1 MYEISYDP
9 EQALV
14 ELRLGGF
21 WTPDVAQA
29 FTAELSA
36 VISKARL
43 SGPFCVLSDARE
55 FSVQSSDVVQRFS
68 AMAENSL
75 AERTAIVV
83 TSALARSQARRSM
96 ENGRVRIFSDR
107 RSRLTFASVASVAR
121 S

>member
-14 ELRLGGF
+14 ELRIVGF
-21 WTPDVAQA
+21 WTPDTAQA

-36 VISKARL
+36 LVARARE

-55 FSVQSSDVVQRFS
+55 FSVQSSEVVQRFS
-68 AMAENSL
+68 AMAEHSS

-83 TSALARSQARRSM
+83 TSALTRSQAKRSM
-96 ENGRVRIFSDR
+96 ENSRIRVFSDMEDAR
-107 RSRLTFASVASVAR
+107 HWLTT
-121 S
+121 